1 MTTARNGGS
10 QMRLSAPIYRLKRQA
25 KLLSRRTG
33 VPLNE
38 ALNQIAKEEGFDSWS
53 LLASRYASKRP
64 ASHILSEL
72 EPGDLVLLGARPEH
86 GKTLMALELITEAMK
101 GGAEGAF
108 FTLDYNEADVLHRLQ
123 AIGSDTQNLSDVFM
137 LDTSDDIDAHHIIER
152 LKQKP
157 RGTVVAI
164 DYLQILDQ
172 RRNSPEI
179 NQQIAALRRFA
190 KEVGHIIIL
199 ISQIDRKYELAADDL
214 PTLADVR
221 TPNPVDLSLF
231 TKSCFL
237 SEGEVKLEAV
247 A

>member
-1 MTTARNGGS
+1 
-10 QMRLSAPIYRLKRQA
+10 MRLTVPIYRLKRQA
-25 KLLSRRTG
+25 KLLARKTG

-38 ALNQIAKEEGFDSWS
+38 ALNQVAKEEGFISWS
-53 LLASRYASKRP
+53 LLASRYASERP
-64 ASHILSEL
+64 ASHILSGL
-72 EPGDLVLLGARPEH
+72 QPGDLVLLGARPEH
-86 GKTLMALELITEAMK
+86 GKTLMALEIITEAIK
-101 GGAEGAF
+101 DGAEGAF
-108 FTLDYNEADVLHRLQ
+108 FTLDYNEEDVAHRLQ
-123 AIGSDTQNLSDVFM
+123 SIGSDPQKLGAALLV
-137 LDTSDDIDAHHIIER
+137 DTSDDIDAHYIVDR
-152 LKQKP
+152 LKEKP
-157 RGTVVAI
+157 RGMVVAI

-179 NQQIAALRRFA
+179 NQQIEALRRFA
-190 KEVGHIIIL
+190 NEAGHIIIL

-221 TPNPVDLSLF
+221 KPNPLDLSLF